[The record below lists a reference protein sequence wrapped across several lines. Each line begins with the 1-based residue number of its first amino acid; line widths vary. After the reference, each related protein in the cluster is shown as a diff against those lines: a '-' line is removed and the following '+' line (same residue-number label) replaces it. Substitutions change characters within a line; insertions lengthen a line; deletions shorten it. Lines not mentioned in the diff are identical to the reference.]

1 MDIENRL
8 INEYGYDN
16 PIFINDIEDRTMS
29 YANIRQILSRLVKR
43 GVMKRFAQGVYYFP
57 RNTVLGS
64 SRLDALKVY
73 EKRYISDGNDIYG
86 FYSGLTFKNQIG
98 LTTQMPNVV
107 EIVTNNE
114 SSRIREIMVGR
125 QKVRLRGSA
134 MNITKE
140 NAAALQLLDFLNR
153 EDVSQ
158 FTAGKRKQLFS
169 FIRRKKI
176 KRSVIMDSLPSYPAK
191 ASKNLLESGA
201 YNELI

>member
-16 PIFINDIEDRTMS
+16 PIFINDIEDRNMS

-43 GVMKRFAQGVYYFP
+43 GAMKRFAQGVYYFP
-57 RNTVLGS
+57 SNTVLGS
-64 SRLDALKVY
+64 SCLDARKVY

-98 LTTQMPNVV
+98 LTKQMPNAV

-114 SSRIREIMVGR
+114 SSRMREIMVGR
-125 QKVRLRGSA
+125 QQVRLRGSA

-140 NAAALQLLDFLNR
+140 NATALQLLDFLKR
-153 EDVSQ
+153 EDISQ
-158 FTAGKRKQLFS
+158 LTAEKRKQLLS
-169 FIRRKKI
+169 FIRLENI
-176 KRSVIMDSLPSYPAK
+176 KRSVIMKSLPEYPSK
-191 ASKNLLESGA
+191 ASRNLLESGA
-201 YNELI
+201 YDELI